1 MEEKLREM
9 GLRLEGDFTLKS
21 GEQSSIFWGV
31 MKLFG
36 YPQWVRIEAMREW
49 IYKIGLYR
57 PNNLVGIQTGGW
69 QLALD
74 IGSVK
79 CLDVYVTDKYTT
91 TLGHNRRTVVVDD
104 VITTGRTIQGYLG
117 PETVAIAV
125 LVNRSGLSE
134 LNGLPIVTGI
144 FADRV

>member
-21 GEQSSIFWGV
+21 GEQSNVFWDV
-31 MKLFG
+31 SKLFG
-36 YPQWVRIEAMREW
+36 FPQWVRIEAMREW

-57 PNNLVGIQTGGW
+57 PNNLVGIQTGGF
-69 QLALD
+69 LLAGDICSYKALD
-74 IGSVK
+74 
-79 CLDVYVTDKYTT
+79 CYRTDHSTGT
-91 TLGHNRRTVVVDD
+91 VGFSRRTVVVDD
-104 VITTGRTIQGYLG
+104 VITTGRTIQGYLSK
-117 PETVAIAV
+117 ETVAIAV

-134 LNGLPIVTGI
+134 LSGLPIVTGI